1 MSFDVAKASPI
12 REHLWVVK
20 LTIGGNTI
28 TFCENRAPLPLGLV
42 AIPSLSAVRTSP
54 TEADV
59 RGGLGVRASCSLT
72 FKDHLDYTIFGTV
85 TSPVR
90 FWPNLRG
97 RFPYYQG
104 GMMEVLSGY
113 IVNGTYNPAN
123 FQTRS
128 YVIET
133 IGSSRGNWSV
143 VGKDPLKLADN
154 SRAQAPRASRGQLS
168 ADLAI
173 GATSFNLLPS
183 GVGDSEYP
191 ASGWVRINN
200 EVMSFTRAGD
210 AMTVTRAQFNTDEE
224 AHGQDDAVQLCLR
237 YNASVTDIEYDL
249 LTNYA
254 GVDPSYIQL
263 SEWEAEAGLYLPG
276 LYDTIITEPVGV
288 QTLLKE
294 LGEQAPHY
302 LYWDERT
309 NRIKFVAVKAP
320 PSEAIVLTDEN
331 NFIEGSLAYTDQ
343 QDMRV
348 SRVVVNFGQYDPTK
362 DLDDVSNYTQTHIR
376 VDNAAEVNY
385 GTPRIKTV
393 YSRWL
398 SNVNRAGA
406 VRLAARIGRRFSELP
421 RLVAFE
427 LDPKDSDVWTGT
439 PVFLNSEEIL
449 NNSGARFNMSAQV
462 LSVVES
468 GPVYQYRALEHGY
481 GPSTPDDE
489 DIDDLGKLIILSGE
503 LTNINLRSIFD
514 SIYPSFDP
522 ADEVRFIF
530 DSSCVVGSTST
541 GVSAV
546 VTGSWAGLTTPPL
559 LDIRGFILGKGG
571 KGGDGDIALGTGE
584 NGGTALLLQHN
595 VRIDN
600 SGVIGGGGGG
610 GGGGVGSVPGGET
623 WAVGGGGGAGYLP
636 GAAGAFTA
644 GPVLL
649 QLPAPGGRELGGNG
663 AIVQVSNG
671 DSFEGGAGGDLGQSG
686 TAATSPGA
694 AGGSAGAA
702 INLNGYTITYINA
715 GDIRGTVS

>member
-1 MSFDVAKASPI
+1 MSFDVAKASPV
-12 REHLWVVK
+12 REHLWIVK
-20 LTIGGNTI
+20 LTIGGSTY

-42 AIPSLSAVRTSP
+42 AIPSLAAVRTSP
-54 TEADV
+54 TEVDV

-72 FKDHLDYTIFGTV
+72 FNDHMDYTIFGTI
-85 TSPVR
+85 TAPVR

-97 RFPYYQG
+97 RFPFYQG
-104 GMMEVLSGY
+104 GIMEVLSGY
-113 IVNGTYNPAN
+113 IVDGLYSADN

-133 IGSSRGNWSV
+133 IGSSRGKWSV
-143 VGKDPLKLADN
+143 VGKDPLKLADS

-173 GATSFNLLPS
+173 GVSSFNLKP
-183 GVGDSEYP
+183 GGIGTAEYP

-200 EVMSFTRAGD
+200 EVMSFTRSGD
-210 AMTVTRAQFNTDEE
+210 LMTVTRAQFNTTEGE
-224 AHGQDDAVQLCLR
+224 HGQDDAVQLCLR
-237 YNASVTDIEYDL
+237 YNASVTDIVHDL

-254 GVDPSYIQL
+254 GVDPAYIQL

-302 LYWDERT
+302 LYWDERS
-309 NRIKFVAVKAP
+309 NRIKFVAIKEP
-320 PSEAIVLTDEN
+320 PSEATVLTDEA
-331 NFIEGSLAYTDQ
+331 NFIEGSVAYTDQ
-343 QDMRV
+343 QDMRI

-362 DLDDVSNYTQTHIR
+362 ELDVASNYTQTHIR

-421 RLVAFE
+421 RLVSFE
-427 LDPKDSDVWTGT
+427 LDPKDSSVWTGT
-439 PVFLNSEEIL
+439 PVFLNSGDL
-449 NNSGARFNMSAQV
+449 LDNTGSRFNMAAQV

-468 GPVYQYRALEHGY
+468 GPVYQYRALEYGY
-481 GPSTPDDE
+481 GPTTPDDA
-489 DIDDLGKLIILSGE
+489 DIDDLGKVVILSGT

-514 SIYPSFDP
+514 SLFPSLLPD
-522 ADEVRFIF
+522 DEVRFIF
-530 DSSCVVGSTST
+530 DASCIVGSTSVAT
-541 GVSAV
+541 YAIQ
-546 VTGSWAGLTTPPL
+546 TGSWAGLTTPPL
-559 LDIRGFILGKGG
+559 LDIRGFIVGKGG
-571 KGGDGDIALGTGE
+571 NGGNGSDNTGQE
-584 NGGTALLLQHN
+584 NGGPAILMQN
-595 VRIDN
+595 DIRIDN

-610 GGGGVGSVPGGET
+610 GAGDVLIDSSS
-623 WAVGGGGGAGYLP
+623 AGGGGGAGYLS
-636 GAAGAFTA
+636 GAAGGNTFGSVVSFPTA
-644 GPVLL
+644 GGLEI
-649 QLPAPGGRELGGNG
+649 GGSGGESGLAIGGN
-663 AIVQVSNG
+663 
-671 DSFEGGAGGDLGQSG
+671 GGDLGQ
-686 TAATSPGA
+686 PGLGSTIG
-694 AGGSAGAA
+694 GGSSPGAA
-702 INLNGYTITYINA
+702 INLNGYTITYIDA